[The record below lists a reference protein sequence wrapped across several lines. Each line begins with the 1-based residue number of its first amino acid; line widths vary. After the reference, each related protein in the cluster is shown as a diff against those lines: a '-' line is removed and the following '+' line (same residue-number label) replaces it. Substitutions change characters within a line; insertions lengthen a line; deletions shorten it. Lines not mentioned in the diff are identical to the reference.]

1 MRSDDDLGFITLTG
15 IGHADLSRPM
25 SVNFVNKTDACREV
39 YLMTVRLYLRTWLPR
54 TVCAPEFFIGA
65 LMLFTSIFYKFAN

>member
-25 SVNFVNKTDACREV
+25 SVNFVNKTEAYREV
-39 YLMTVRLYLRTWLPR
+39 YLMTVRHLSPALAAQGSL
-54 TVCAPEFFIGA
+54 CA
-65 LMLFTSIFYKFAN
+65 

>member
-25 SVNFVNKTDACREV
+25 SVNFVNKTEACCEV
-39 YLMTVRLYLRTWLPR
+39 YLMTVRYLAPDLAAHKSL
-54 TVCAPEFFIGA
+54 CA
-65 LMLFTSIFYKFAN
+65 

>member
-15 IGHADLSRPM
+15 IGHADLSLLM
-25 SVNFVNKTDACREV
+25 SVNFVNKTEACREV
-39 YLMTVRLYLRTWLPR
+39 YLMTVRHLAPALAARA
-54 TVCAPEFFIGA
+54 VCAPEFFIGA

>member
-25 SVNFVNKTDACREV
+25 SVNFVNKTEACREV
-39 YLMTVRLYLRTWLPR
+39 YLMTVRYL
-54 TVCAPEFFIGA
+54 APDLA
-65 LMLFTSIFYKFAN
+65 AQDCLCT